1 MADDKIFGNG
11 RIKDSER
18 LTDDDL
24 DKVVGGVATVINGKP
39 IIEDE
44 RRNEILEKY
53 FNSRPKI

>member
-11 RIKDSER
+11 RIKDSEK
-18 LTDDDL
+18 LTEDAL
-24 DKVVGGVATVINGKP
+24 DKVMGGVATLINGKP

-53 FNSRPKI
+53 FNATKI